1 MNGTRFNAGQIVRF
15 VPGTHERAYGGLYQ
29 IVGKLPEERGESQY
43 RVKSTN
49 DNHERIVR
57 ESQINPAAE
66 APAKIPAR
74 AKRGK
79 NGKPATVRLSA
90 AERFSLR
97 RLVAGTPLVA
107 IPVGHLLRFRQ
118 YGLMANTA
126 AGEVLTKKGKA
137 EAAKTP
143 RRVGA

>member
-15 VPGTHERAYGGLYQ
+15 VPGTHERAYGGLYE
-29 IVGKLPEERGESQY
+29 IVGKLPDERGESQY

-66 APAKIPAR
+66 APTKLPLR
-74 AKRGK
+74 PKRGK
-79 NGKPATVRLSA
+79 NGKPIAVRLSA

-97 RLVAGTPLVA
+97 RLVAGTPADA
-107 IPVGHLLRFRQ
+107 IPAGHLLRFRQ
-118 YGLMANTA
+118 FGLMANTA
-126 AGEVLTKKGKA
+126 AGEVLTKKGKV